1 MPTALITGT
10 STGIGLETAIAF
22 ARKGYR
28 VFAGLR
34 SPARAPLL
42 QKAIG
47 EGLPIVMVQLDV
59 DDDDSVDHAV
69 TGVLQ
74 HAGAIDVLVNN
85 AGIGKSGAIEL
96 LSIAASKAMFET
108 NYFGPIRMMRAVLP
122 GMRARRSGA
131 IVNVTSLCGRVSI
144 PLHGHYT
151 ASKYA
156 LEAASE
162 ALAGEMRP
170 FGVRV
175 AIIEPGVILT
185 PIFTKGDST
194 IDPSTP
200 YLTAVNRLGRFF
212 AAQLVDPTMPGCV
225 ADTIIEAVETDA
237 PRLRYPVGEDARAL
251 MAGRGRISDETWIEL
266 NAEPDE
272 ERFVARALEAFG
284 MDLYNPP
291 SAFSR
296 SLSKRT
302 QASAG

>member
-34 SPARAPLL
+34 SPAKASLI

-59 DDDDSVDHAV
+59 DNDDSVEDAV
-69 TGVLQ
+69 SDVLA
-74 HAGAIDVLVNN
+74 HAGSIDVLVNN
-85 AGIGKSGAIEL
+85 AGIGKRGAIEL
-96 LSIAASKAMFET
+96 LSIKASKAMFET
-108 NYFGPIRMMRAVLP
+108 NYFGAIRMMRAVLP
-122 GMRARRSGA
+122 GMRARCSGA

-185 PIFTKGDST
+185 PIFTKGESV

-200 YLTAVNRLGRFF
+200 YLAAINRLSRFF
-212 AAQLVDPTMPGCV
+212 GSQLVDPTMPAAV
-225 ADTIIEAVETDA
+225 AGTIIEAVETDA
-237 PRLRYPVGEDARAL
+237 PRLRYLVGEDARAL
-251 MAGRGRISDETWIEL
+251 MAGRGGISDETWIEL

-272 ERFVARALEAFG
+272 EQFVARALEVFG
-284 MDLYNPP
+284 MDLFNPP

-296 SLSKRT
+296 SLPKRT